1 MAQQS
6 AEDLQMANIPVL
18 LNGHIIRLPPE
29 ITLAEAQALVDLTP
43 EIFKQRLAA
52 FIKAHRTKP
61 NNNTLNFNELV
72 QGKCKEKVAQAPA
85 PVLPADLAELAAL
98 WPSLPD
104 AVKAGFIATAKAI
117 GGKA

>member
-1 MAQQS
+1 MAG
-6 AEDLQMANIPVL
+6 IPVL
-18 LNGHIIRLPPE
+18 LNGRVIRLPPE

-43 EIFKQRLAA
+43 EIFKQRLAE
-52 FIKAHRTKP
+52 FIK
-61 NNNTLNFNELV
+61 
-72 QGKCKEKVAQAPA
+72 APA
-85 PVLPADLAELAAL
+85 PVLPSDLAELAAL